1 MASQIDISWC
11 YSDHSGDE
19 YWFYDSIPGAQHKC
33 WTSDGGPFS
42 RGGDALHYLIY
53 SGAAVLSSK
62 VLAAA
67 IRAYL
72 TSRKDKVR
80 ITVSGANKME
90 VRYEG
95 PSFSDEESAIEAMID
110 KMVDDSGSRKVTVQ
124 AKPASTEVEVQMA
137 SPKGK
142 IRGDA
147 SEKKDA
153 SQKKKESRGRRRN
166 DDG

>member
-1 MASQIDISWC
+1 MARQIDISWC

-42 RGGDALHYLIY
+42 RGSDALHYLIY

-95 PSFSDEESAIEAMID
+95 PSFSDEESAIEGTVLFGGAAPLTLFSA
-110 KMVDDSGSRKVTVQ
+110 VLLPWSPAHSGFVSFDFLPR
-124 AKPASTEVEVQMA
+124 
-137 SPKGK
+137 
-142 IRGDA
+142 
-147 SEKKDA
+147 
-153 SQKKKESRGRRRN
+153 
-166 DDG
+166 